1 MALLDALE
9 ARDYTSAI
17 RHAASHPKYL
27 PTSCEGLMGE
37 EVDVAMSSASEIKG
51 IMDQIR
57 VLQTLDER
65 SMTLSVS
72 TNFAYWRL
80 GVAYQAFAD
89 VSLYTRHYPDR
100 LMKPLQRRR
109 SNFGPALH
117 PRTEQRIIFD
127 LLWDDPDFRLAS
139 DLTTQWALKK
149 RLQRGRKFLL
159 LVTIFGTNVLHAVPE
174 VSVRRLDLV
183 SLEELKKLA
192 TGSVETVRV
201 KRILGRMA
209 S

>member
-1 MALLDALE
+1 V
-9 ARDYTSAI
+9 T
-17 RHAASHPKYL
+17 
-27 PTSCEGLMGE
+27 
-37 EVDVAMSSASEIKG
+37 MSSASEIKG
-51 IMDQIR
+51 IVDQLR
-57 VLQTLDER
+57 VLQNLDER
-65 SMTLSVS
+65 YMTLSVS

-89 VSLYTRHYPDR
+89 VSLYTRHHPDW

-109 SNFGPALH
+109 PNFGPALH
-117 PRTEQRIIFD
+117 PRTEQRIIFQQ
-127 LLWDDPDFRLAS
+127 LWDDPDFRLAS

-149 RLQRGRKFLL
+149 RLQRGRKSLL
-159 LVTIFGTNVLHAVPE
+159 LVTIFGMNVLHAVPE

>member
-1 MALLDALE
+1 
-9 ARDYTSAI
+9 
-17 RHAASHPKYL
+17 
-27 PTSCEGLMGE
+27 
-37 EVDVAMSSASEIKG
+37 
-51 IMDQIR
+51 
-57 VLQTLDER
+57 
-65 SMTLSVS
+65 
-72 TNFAYWRL
+72 
-80 GVAYQAFAD
+80 
-89 VSLYTRHYPDR
+89 
-100 LMKPLQRRR
+100 MKLLQRRR

-117 PRTEQRIIFD
+117 SRTEQRIIFD
-127 LLWDDPDFRLAS
+127 LLWDHTDFRLAS
-139 DLTTQWALKK
+139 DVTTQWALKK

-192 TGSVETVRV
+192 TGSIETVRV

>member
-1 MALLDALE
+1 MTMAPPSGSPVDIERGRESEDPARPSKSKAMALLDLLE
-9 ARDYTSAI
+9 ARDYTSPI
-17 RHAASHPKYL
+17 RHAASHTKPL
-27 PTSCEGLMGE
+27 PTSCEGLMVE

-51 IMDQIR
+51 IMDQLR

-65 SMTLSVS
+65 SVTLSVS

-80 GVAYQAFAD
+80 GVAYQAFGD
-89 VSLYTRHYPDR
+89 VSLHTRHYSFR

-109 SNFGPALH
+109 SNIGPALH

-174 VSVRRLDLV
+174 VSVR
-183 SLEELKKLA
+183 
-192 TGSVETVRV
+192 
-201 KRILGRMA
+201 
-209 S
+209 

>member
-1 MALLDALE
+1 
-9 ARDYTSAI
+9 
-17 RHAASHPKYL
+17 
-27 PTSCEGLMGE
+27 
-37 EVDVAMSSASEIKG
+37 
-51 IMDQIR
+51 
-57 VLQTLDER
+57 
-65 SMTLSVS
+65 
-72 TNFAYWRL
+72 
-80 GVAYQAFAD
+80 
-89 VSLYTRHYPDR
+89 
-100 LMKPLQRRR
+100 MKPLQRRR
-109 SNFGPALH
+109 FNFGPALH

-149 RLQRGRKFLL
+149 RLQRGRKLLL

-174 VSVRRLDLV
+174 ASVRRLDRV

-192 TGSVETVRV
+192 TCSETVRV